1 MEKNSCSKSIN
12 VDISCRWNASENKAE
27 DGQLVVIGSLVLAI
41 PWIIHYAHL
50 TEECC
55 TERTV
60 EAIKLTHPAPAL
72 IPYIKLYASALHSVI
87 NGRGLHQVCRSPH
100 RTVKPYD
107 RQVDLQC
114 RSESQSEFFTAHI
127 RRMGEDNSFS
137 LVSTPCPG
145 RYPAGQ
151 VRTEGYPR

>member
-1 MEKNSCSKSIN
+1 M
-12 VDISCRWNASENKAE
+12 
-27 DGQLVVIGSLVLAI
+27 IGSLVLAI

-72 IPYIKLYASALHSVI
+72 IPFIKLYASALHSVI
-87 NGRGLHQVCRSPH
+87 NGHDLHQVCRSTH
-100 RTVKPYD
+100 CAVKPYD

-114 RSESQSEFFTAHI
+114 SSERQSEIFVKLSHLFMELI
-127 RRMGEDNSFS
+127 NWG
-137 LVSTPCPG
+137 
-145 RYPAGQ
+145 
-151 VRTEGYPR
+151 